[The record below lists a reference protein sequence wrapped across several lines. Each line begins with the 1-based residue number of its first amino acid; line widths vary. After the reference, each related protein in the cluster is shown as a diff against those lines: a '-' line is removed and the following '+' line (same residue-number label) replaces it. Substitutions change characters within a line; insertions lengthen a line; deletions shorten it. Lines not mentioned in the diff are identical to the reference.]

1 MLLLQ
6 SVDDCSQSQYFCF
19 SRHVVEVPSVRGMS
33 AILTVTG
40 SNPAKV
46 DEEIELVQIRLVAEE
61 ILWHVR
67 MVIHILLHFL
77 SKKINLKKSKMNN
90 LISFFGFCFILL

>member
-40 SNPAKV
+40 SNPAEA

-61 ILWHVR
+61 ILWNVR
-67 MVIHILLHFL
+67 MVIHILLHF
-77 SKKINLKKSKMNN
+77 KF
-90 LISFFGFCFILL
+90 SFFFSQKNLNTKIKNRK